1 MFYTTAKSKLY
12 LWVMNKD
19 EFEVALRKEAI
30 GYNEIVASEDGDWIV
45 KGFIDIYK
53 NIYTISVD
61 TKVVSKVIEIL
72 LIPAFEKFAKDNNLS
87 LEN

>member
-45 KGFIDIYK
+45 KGFI
-53 NIYTISVD
+53 
-61 TKVVSKVIEIL
+61 
-72 LIPAFEKFAKDNNLS
+72 
-87 LEN
+87 